1 MSRPRIRRLLA
12 VLVGYCPTNTLR
24 CFFYSYLMGYRL
36 GANVRLG
43 WGTVVAVNEFVAG
56 ANVTIR
62 RGNTF
67 VGPVTVELGERT
79 FIGRYNKIECGD
91 SAVDPKVAHMGYSR
105 RFVTGANS
113 LINEGHLFDVLGTL
127 SIGNGT
133 WIAGFDSQFLTHGA
147 GTMNRDIKLG
157 DDCFVGSAVRFAPGA
172 GVGDRV
178 IVGIGAVVT
187 KQLPENNVV
196 VGGFPAKVIKIR
208 EADDEYHFEKQ
219 W

>member
-1 MSRPRIRRLLA
+1 
-12 VLVGYCPTNTLR
+12 
-24 CFFYSYLMGYRL
+24 
-36 GANVRLG
+36 
-43 WGTVVAVNEFVAG
+43 
-56 ANVTIR
+56 
-62 RGNTF
+62 
-67 VGPVTVELGERT
+67 
-79 FIGRYNKIECGD
+79 
-91 SAVDPKVAHMGYSR
+91 
-105 RFVTGANS
+105 
-113 LINEGHLFDVLGTL
+113 
-127 SIGNGT
+127 
-133 WIAGFDSQFLTHGA
+133 LTHGA